1 MCIYLLQQT
10 EAVRKWKRPPLPA
23 YSYFL
28 FSRWQ
33 MRTAYFSCTNCS
45 PATSSPNYTPNEKQ
59 TACDTHSFHTV
70 HTHTHKTQSTM
81 QEPLTA
87 GWMKVR
93 LWGKEVG
100 CVWRLQE
107 QEPVNTPAPFGVHS
121 FTFPNRLRSAWRN
134 RSLWNTK
141 RSYTAD
147 TASTVTPCSFHSML
161 AAAHHRLPSI
171 QPQQQTVELL
181 WKLPRGSLRSPQCL
195 I

>member
-1 MCIYLLQQT
+1 
-10 EAVRKWKRPPLPA
+10 
-23 YSYFL
+23 
-28 FSRWQ
+28 

-59 TACDTHSFHTV
+59 TACDTHKFHTV

-81 QEPLTA
+81 QDPLTA
-87 GWMKVR
+87 GWMRVSPLR
-93 LWGKEVG
+93 EGSG
-100 CVWRLQE
+100 MCVETPKTRASE
-107 QEPVNTPAPFGVHS
+107 HTGPVGVHS
-121 FTFPNRLRSAWRN
+121 FTFPNRLRSTWRN

-171 QPQQQTVELL
+171 QAQQQTAELL
-181 WKLPRGSLRSPQCL
+181 
-195 I
+195 